1 MKKRGLMITAI
12 AIILISFVTISA
24 FDDDWSEYETG
35 DLDENESST
44 ELETNLNNGSAFDDD
59 WSGYEVKDS
68 EEGTEEINESEDF
81 EVDYSNNAE
90 KSNNEL
96 IKSEKNS
103 NKNDF
108 GKSIREFTTSFYIA
122 LVLGAIALGMI
133 AFLIYPFIKKT
144 KK

>member
-1 MKKRGLMITAI
+1 MITAI